1 MSANLASR
9 AASPDPSTLAA
20 RLETTGYALIVAMPL
35 AMWLA
40 NRSAPLILVLATLS
54 FAAAALA
61 SEGAWPSLARA
72 GRMARRPAV
81 AFLALFL
88 AWALLS
94 VTWSHASRQSLGMW
108 GELALPLLC
117 ALVIA
122 ASGRMRPSIGFS
134 RALAISLITAS
145 VLMSYELLTDLAI
158 RIALG
163 LGKQHGFVFNRPM
176 LVDLLLAGA
185 VLPRLF
191 MGETR
196 DRLLG
201 CAALPA
207 VATAI
212 FISDSGAA
220 KLGLLIM
227 LPVWLLATLWP
238 RLVLAVVALGFAGA
252 MALAPVQG
260 QVSDALMPPS
270 LHQKL
275 AGAHTRERVD
285 IWLSFGEVVRLRP
298 LQGSGFNTSATFE
311 SHPLADRVP
320 EPFRRMLAV
329 GHPHSAP
336 IQAWVETGGIGAV
349 LLILAGLALL
359 WSLRNGPTRQIAPAL
374 GLFAAGFGVA
384 STAHGAWQGWWIA
397 ALATA
402 ALWLS
407 FSDRWDQPADG
418 VRNG

>member
-1 MSANLASR
+1 MSLETASR
-9 AASPDPSTLAA
+9 PASMPNTALGA
-20 RLETTGYALIVAMPL
+20 RCEAVGHGLIVAMPL

-40 NRSAPLILVLATLS
+40 NRSAPLILVLATVAFVS
-54 FAAAALA
+54 A
-61 SEGAWPSLARA
+61 SIVAEGTRPIVARA
-72 GRMARRPAV
+72 VRALRSPAV
-81 AFLALFL
+81 LFLAAFL
-88 AWALLS
+88 AWALAT
-94 VTWSHASRQSLGMW
+94 VAWSHAARSSLAMW
-108 GELALPLLC
+108 GELALPLFC
-117 ALVIA
+117 ALAIA
-122 ASGRMRPSIGFS
+122 ASGRMRPSLDFC
-134 RALAISLITAS
+134 RALAISLIAAS
-145 VLMSYELLTDLAI
+145 ALMSYELLTDLAI

-185 VLPRLF
+185 VLPGLF
-191 MGETR
+191 GGGTR

-201 CAALPA
+201 GIALLA

-212 FISDSGAA
+212 FVSDSGAA

-227 LPVWLLATLWP
+227 LPVWLLASILP
-238 RLVLAVVALGFAGA
+238 RLILALVALGFAGA
-252 MALAPVQG
+252 MMLAPVQG
-260 QVSDALMPPS
+260 RVADALMSPA

-285 IWLSFGEVVRLRP
+285 IWLSFGEAVRLQP
-298 LQGSGFNTSATFE
+298 LRGAGFNTSATFD
-311 SHPLADRVP
+311 SHPLAAQVP

-359 WSLRNGPTRQIAPAL
+359 WSLRNWPVRRMAPAL

-397 ALATA
+397 ALVTA

-407 FSDRWDQPADG
+407 FSDRRESPVDG

>member
-1 MSANLASR
+1 MSANLVSR
-9 AASPDPSTLAA
+9 AASPAPSTLAA
-20 RLETTGYALIVAMPL
+20 RLDTAGYALIVAMPL

-40 NRSAPLILVLATLS
+40 NRSAPLMLVLATLS
-54 FAAAALA
+54 FTAAALA

-72 GRMARRPAV
+72 RQMARRPAV
-81 AFLALFL
+81 VFAALFL

-94 VTWSHASRQSLGMW
+94 VTWSHAGRQSLAMW

-117 ALVIA
+117 ALLIA
-122 ASGRMRPSIGFS
+122 ASGRLRPSIGLC
-134 RALAISLITAS
+134 RALAFSLIAAS
-145 VLMSYELLTDLAI
+145 ALMSYELLTDLAI
-158 RIALG
+158 RIALD
-163 LGKQHGFVFNRPM
+163 LGRQHGFVFNRPM
-176 LVDLLLAGA
+176 LVNLLLAGA
-185 VLPRLF
+185 VVPSLF
-191 MGETR
+191 AGGTR

-201 CAALPA
+201 GAALLA

-212 FISDSGAA
+212 FVSDSGAA

-227 LPVWLLATLWP
+227 LPVWLLATLSP

-252 MALAPVQG
+252 MVLAPVQG
-260 QVSDALMPPS
+260 RVSDALMPPS

-285 IWLSFGEVVRLRP
+285 IWLSFGEVARLRP
-298 LQGSGFNTSATFE
+298 LHGTGFNTSAAFQDNL
-311 SHPLADRVP
+311 LADRVP

-336 IQAWVETGGIGAV
+336 IQAWVETGGIGA
-349 LLILAGLALL
+349 LLLLLAGLALL
-359 WSLRNGPTRQIAPAL
+359 WSLRNGPARRIAPAL

-397 ALATA
+397 ALATS
-402 ALWLS
+402 ALWLR
-407 FSDRWDQPADG
+407 FSDRWDRPADG